1 MRVVALVLL
10 LATAAFPADESTGQL
25 ESNVKSLI
33 GVYSILES
41 QAADPVS
48 SEQAFFQGA
57 IPGMLRTL
65 DPHSSFF
72 DPEQFQQLQQMQ
84 RGEQKGFGSIVN
96 VLPGRVL
103 VLQTLEGS
111 PSAKAGLSAGDEMV
125 AINGIPL
132 YRLSFEQLVELL
144 TEARQQQVSIEVRR
158 PGNARLMT
166 ITMAPALVDSPS
178 VDRTFMLAPDVGY
191 VHVTAFEDHTADL
204 IRQGIEKL
212 GGDDLKSLV
221 LDLRDN
227 PGGSVDAAIRTAALF
242 LSPGQLIFS
251 VKGRKTNNE
260 ELKVPDL
267 ASPYKFPV
275 AVLVNGKTASASEI
289 VTGALQDHDRAVVI
303 GEPSYGKG
311 LVQQVYPLSA
321 SSGLALTTAFYF
333 TPSGRSIQK
342 PLQEGQLG
350 ATTATFGAAASV
362 PEGDF
367 KTDSGRKV
375 RGGGGIQP
383 DAVVLPK
390 ARTRLEI
397 VLEATAL
404 ITTFA
409 GDYVRAHDIPE
420 NFQVTSALLDE
431 LQIFLAERQI
441 QPGVADWLSER
452 DWIQS
457 RLQQE
462 IYTLKF
468 GVAKGDEVELRR
480 DPVIETALKK
490 LRGAP

>member
-1 MRVVALVLL
+1 MRVFRWLPAIALLGVPVG
-10 LATAAFPADESTGQL
+10 AADNGTAQIESGI
-25 ESNVKSLI
+25 KHLI
-33 GVYSILES
+33 DVYTTLES
-41 QAADPVS
+41 QAADPVTP
-48 SEQAFFQGA
+48 EQAFFQGA

-72 DPEQFQQLQQMQ
+72 DPDQFQQLQQMQ

-96 VLPGRVL
+96 VLPGRVI
-103 VLQTLEGS
+103 VLQTVDGS

-132 YRLSFEQLVELL
+132 SRLAFEQLVQLL
-144 TEARQQQVSIEVRR
+144 TEAKQQQVSIDIRR
-158 PGNARLMT
+158 PGNARLLN

-178 VDRTFMLAPDVGY
+178 VDRTFYLAPGVGY
-191 VHVTAFEDHTADL
+191 IHVTAFEDPTADL
-204 IRQGIEKL
+204 IRQSIEKL
-212 GGDDLKSLV
+212 GGEDLKSLV

-227 PGGSVDAAIRTAALF
+227 PGGSVEAAIRTAALF

-260 ELKVPDL
+260 QLKVPEL
-267 ASPYKFPV
+267 AMPYTFPV
-275 AVLVNGKTASASEI
+275 AVLVNGKTARASEI

-321 SSGLALTTAFYF
+321 SAGLALTTAFYF

-350 ATTATFGAAASV
+350 TTTAAPQGVFQ
-362 PEGDF
+362 
-367 KTDSGRKV
+367 TDSGRAV

-383 DAVVLPK
+383 DALVSAKPV
-390 ARTRLEI
+390 TRLEA
-397 VLEATAL
+397 VLDATAL
-404 ITTFA
+404 LTTFA
-409 GDYVRAHDIPE
+409 GDYLRAHELPE
-420 NFQVTSALLDE
+420 GFQVTSGLLDE
-431 LQIFLAERQI
+431 LQVFLSERNI
-441 QPGVADWLSER
+441 QPSVADWLSER

-457 RLQQE
+457 RLLQE
-462 IYTLKF
+462 VYTLKF
-468 GVAKGDEVELRR
+468 GVAKGDEVEMQR
-480 DPVIETALKK
+480 DPAVQTALKK
-490 LRGAP
+490 LRGEP